1 MPNTPLRPRRRL
13 RRGILAVAA
22 IAALAGASAASAAT
36 VAVNGTTLTYDAAAS
51 KINQPQFTQAATTNP
66 DTVSVYTDPGDDDP
80 ITPGAGCT
88 AVAAGGGQPDHV
100 DCTGVSAVVANLGD
114 GI

>member
-36 VAVNGTTLTYDAAAS
+36 VAVNGTTLTYDAAA
-51 KINQPQFTQAATTNP
+51 NQFNNVQFTQASTTNP
-66 DTVSVYTDPGDDDP
+66 DTVSVYNTDGDA
-80 ITPGAGCT
+80 ITPGAGCST
-88 AVAAGGGQPDHV
+88 VAASGGDPAHV
-100 DCTGVSAVVANLGD
+100 DCTGVTAVVGNF
-114 GI
+114 